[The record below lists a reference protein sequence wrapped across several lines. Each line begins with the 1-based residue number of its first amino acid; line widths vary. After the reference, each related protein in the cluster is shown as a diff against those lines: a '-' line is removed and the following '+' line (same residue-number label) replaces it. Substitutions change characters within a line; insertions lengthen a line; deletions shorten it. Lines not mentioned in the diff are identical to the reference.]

1 MINFATFFET
11 FYMQDSEYARRGKGP
26 LYTQAQSIS
35 TKPKMPQGSRFLGND
50 GYNAPIETTVA
61 WPTKR
66 KTKKKI
72 KARLNS
78 RA

>member
-1 MINFATFFET
+1 
-11 FYMQDSEYARRGKGP
+11 MQDSEYARRGKGP

-66 KTKKKI
+66 KKKT
-72 KARLNS
+72 KARSSS